1 MSTDQFTTQQSL
13 WEEHIEQTRNEHR
26 IPSIAVG
33 IVRYGELAWFYGC
46 GETQLGNA
54 KPPHEH
60 STFRVASNTKTFTA
74 AALMIM
80 QEASML
86 SLDDPLLL
94 HIPEFT
100 AANPSAGNLEDVTLK
115 RLATHYSGLP
125 TEHPATNWDTPRF
138 PHMQEMIERI
148 DEVETV
154 IPPDSQWKYSNMAYG
169 FLGEVIARLSGK
181 TFQQFIRSEL
191 LDPLGMTETTFNLE
205 DVSEANRITG
215 YSPPRPEQDELRVAP
230 YANLNGLDSAG
241 QLITTVSDLAKWLA
255 FHMHYT
261 QKPDKNS
268 QLLSTHSMREM
279 MHPAYINE
287 EWSTG
292 QCIGWR
298 ATRHSE
304 NVYLG
309 HGGGIHGFGTQT
321 LFHRPS
327 QIGVI
332 VLTNLWPNSA
342 TAQIATNILNIATNN
357 ATDQTEIQPATP
369 YTKPVE
375 NNPASPLNSYS
386 GIYFAEPG
394 FNIRTTAISDNTIH
408 LDTHSENPYHLHT
421 PAHAKL
427 VKDNKFKVHNGRAAG
442 EIIEFAE
449 DSSFTLGG
457 FKYRKISSNKHNH

>member
-1 MSTDQFTTQQSL
+1 MSKNQFTIQQSL
-13 WEEHIEQTRNEHR
+13 WEEHIEQTRAEHR

-33 IVRYGELAWFYGC
+33 IVSNGELAWFHSC
-46 GETQLGNA
+46 GETQLGNR

-74 AALMIM
+74 ATLMIM

-125 TEHPATNWDTPRF
+125 TEHPATDWDAPRF

-169 FLGEVIARLSGK
+169 FLGEAIARLSGK

-191 LDPLGMTETTFNLE
+191 LEPLGMADTTFHPE
-205 DVSEANRITG
+205 DVSEANRVTG
-215 YSPPRPEQDELRVAP
+215 YSPPSPEQDELRTAP

-241 QLITTVSDLAKWLA
+241 QLITTVSDLAKWLV
-255 FHMHYT
+255 FHMRDTHG
-261 QKPDKNS
+261 PDKNS
-268 QLLSTHSMREM
+268 QLLSAHSMREL

-287 EWSTG
+287 KWSTG

-321 LFHRPS
+321 IFHRPS
-327 QIGVI
+327 QIGVV

-342 TAQIATNILNIATNN
+342 TAQIATDILNMATNN
-357 ATDQTEIQPATP
+357 ATDQTQIQPAMP
-369 YTKPVE
+369 SIKPVE
-375 NNPASPLNSYS
+375 NNPASPLSSYS
-386 GIYFAEPG
+386 GTYFAEPG
-394 FNIRTTAISDNTIH
+394 FNIRIFAISDDAIH
-408 LDTHSENPYHLHT
+408 LDTLDETPYHLHT
-421 PAHAKL
+421 PAQANL
-427 VKDNKFKVHNGRAAG
+427 VKNNKFKVQNGRAAG
-442 EIIEFAE
+442 EIIGFAE

-457 FKYRKISSNKHNH
+457 FQYRKISNNNH

>member
-1 MSTDQFTTQQSL
+1 MSKDEFTIQQSL
-13 WEEHIEQTRNEHR
+13 WEEQIEQTRTEHR
-26 IPSIAVG
+26 IPGIAVG
-33 IVRYGELAWFYGC
+33 IVRCGELAWFYGC
-46 GETQLGNA
+46 GETELGNRNS
-54 KPPHEH
+54 PHEH

-74 AALMIM
+74 ASLMVL

-100 AANPSAGNLEDVTLK
+100 AVNPSAGNLEDITLK

-125 TEHPATNWDTPRF
+125 TEHPSTDWDAPRF
-138 PHMQEMIERI
+138 PHMQQMIERI
-148 DEVETV
+148 EKVETV

-169 FLGEVIARLSGK
+169 FLGEVVSRLSGK
-181 TFQQFIRSEL
+181 TFQQFARSEL
-191 LDPLGMTETTFNLE
+191 LEPLGMTDTTFNPK
-205 DVSEANRITG
+205 DVTELNCVAG
-215 YSPPRPEQDELRVAP
+215 YSPPKPEHDEIRIAP

-255 FHMHYT
+255 FHIRDTH
-261 QKPDKNS
+261 KADNNA
-268 QLLSTHSMREM
+268 QLLSAHSMREL

-287 EWSTG
+287 AWSTG

-298 ATRHSE
+298 GTRHGE

-342 TAQIATNILNIATNN
+342 TIQIATDLLNMATNN
-357 ATDQTEIQPATP
+357 TTDQ
-369 YTKPVE
+369 KPVIPSVKPIE
-375 NNPASPLNSYS
+375 NDPASPLNSYS
-386 GIYFAEPG
+386 GVYFAEPG
-394 FNIRTTAISDNTIH
+394 FNIRISAISDNSIH
-408 LDTHSENPYHLHT
+408 MDAHGETPYHLHT
-421 PAHAKL
+421 PAHAKI
-427 VKDNKFKVHNGRAAG
+427 VKGNKFKVQNGRAAG

-457 FKYRKISSNKHNH
+457 FKYRKISSNNDH

>member
-1 MSTDQFTTQQSL
+1 MSTDQFTIQQSL
-13 WEEHIEQTRNEHR
+13 WEEYIEQTRVEHC

-33 IVRYGELAWFYGC
+33 IVSNGELAWFHSC
-46 GETQLGNA
+46 GETQLGNGN
-54 KPPHEH
+54 PLHEH

-74 AALMIM
+74 ATLMIM

-115 RLATHYSGLP
+115 RLSTHYSGLP
-125 TEHPATNWDTPRF
+125 TEHPATDWDAPRF

-191 LDPLGMTETTFNLE
+191 LEPLGMTGTTFNPE
-205 DVSEANRITG
+205 DVSEANRVTG
-215 YSPPRPEQDELRVAP
+215 YSPPSPEQDELRTAP

-255 FHMHYT
+255 FHMRDT
-261 QKPDKNS
+261 QEADKNS
-268 QLLSTHSMREM
+268 QLLSAHSMREL

-287 EWSTG
+287 KWSTG

-298 ATRHSE
+298 ATRHGE

-321 LFHRPS
+321 IFHRPS

-342 TAQIATNILNIATNN
+342 TAQIATDILNMAANNITN
-357 ATDQTEIQPATP
+357 QTQIRPAIP
-369 YTKPVE
+369 SMKPVE
-375 NNPASPLNSYS
+375 NNPASPLSSYS
-386 GIYFAEPG
+386 GTYFAEPG
-394 FNIRTTAISDNTIH
+394 FNICISAISDDAIH
-408 LDTHSENPYHLHT
+408 LDTLGETPYHLHT
-421 PAHAKL
+421 PAQANL
-427 VKDNKFKVHNGRAAG
+427 VKGNKFKVQNGRAAD
-442 EIIEFAE
+442 EITEFAE

-457 FKYRKISSNKHNH
+457 FKYRKITSNNH